1 MIPRKFEPVLNG
13 LVLSGIMSLLVSG
26 VATLHTAQPG
36 TEFLSVWASSWL
48 TGWLVAFPSVLL
60 AAPFTRNIV
69 RRMVG

>member
-26 VATLHTAQPG
+26 VATLHAAQPG
-36 TEFLSVWASSWL
+36 TASLSVWASSWL

-60 AAPFTRNIV
+60 AAPFTRSIV